1 MWCGEGGGVGEGGG
15 GVKIAIHDADKTG
28 FPNLALMKLSAWHKA
43 QGHHVEMFQ
52 SLFKSQ
58 YDHIYSSK
66 VFTFTP
72 EDAYLPATAERR
84 GIGRGDIGALPEE
97 VEHTCPDYTLYGSTH
112 AQGFVTR
119 GCPNKCP
126 WCIVPNKEGALRDHA
141 DVEEFLGGMKEIV
154 LMDNNVLASEH
165 GIRQLEKISRLGVK
179 LDCNQGLDARL
190 VDPAIA
196 AVLGSIRWKRMRF
209 ACDRA
214 AQMPAVERA
223 VNLVRAAGGKKTFGD
238 RIFVYVLV
246 QDIADAMERVEF
258 LRRLD
263 VDAFAQPYRDFVNK
277 TEPSDELRR
286 FARWVN
292 HKAIFKSVPWAKYK
306 GAA

>member
-1 MWCGEGGGVGEGGG
+1 MMSSA
-15 GVKIAIHDADKTG
+15 VKSIALHDADGMG

-43 QGHHVEMFQ
+43 QGHTVEMFKP
-52 SLFKSQ
+52 LFKAQ
-58 YDHIYSSK
+58 YDIVYSSK

-72 EDAYLPATAERR
+72 EDPYLPASADKH
-84 GIGRGDIGALPEE
+84 GIGRGDMGSLPDV
-97 VEHTCPDYTLYGSTH
+97 VEHICPDYALYGSNH

-126 WCIVPNKEGALRDHA
+126 WCVVPRKEGAISNHA
-141 DVEEFLGGMKEIV
+141 EVEEFLGGMKEVV
-154 LMDNNVLASEH
+154 LMDNNILASEH
-165 GIRQLEKISRLGVK
+165 GVRQLEKISSLGVK

-196 AVLGSIRWKRMRF
+196 SVLGSIRWKKMRF
-209 ACDRA
+209 ACDRV
-214 AQMPAVERA
+214 AQMPAVEKA
-223 VNLVRAAGGKKTFGD
+223 VRLVRAAGGKKTFGD

-246 QDIADAMERVEF
+246 QDIADALERVEF

-263 VDAFAQPYRDFVNK
+263 VDAFAQPYRDFVNNI
-277 TEPSDELRR
+277 EPTAEQRAFS
-286 FARWVN
+286 RWVN
-292 HKAIFKSVPWAKYK
+292 HKAIFKSVPWAKYR

>member
-1 MWCGEGGGVGEGGG
+1 MAN
-15 GVKIAIHDADKTG
+15 IALHDADKG
-28 FPNLALMKLSAWHKA
+28 HFPNLALMKLSAWHKA
-43 QGHHVEMFQ
+43 QGHHVEMFRP
-52 SLFKSQ
+52 LFKAQ

-72 EDAYLPATAERR
+72 EDAYLPVTAERR
-84 GIGRGDIGALPEE
+84 GIGRGDMGSLPES
-97 VEHTCPDYTLYGSTH
+97 VEHMCPDYSLYGSTH

-141 DVEEFLGGMKEIV
+141 DVEEFLGGMKEVV
-154 LMDNNVLASEH
+154 LMDNNILASEH
-165 GIRQLEKISRLGVK
+165 GIRQLEKISRMGVR

-196 AVLGSIRWKRMRF
+196 EVLGSIRWKRMRF

-223 VNLVRAAGGKKTFGD
+223 VNLVRTAGGKKTFGD

-263 VDAFAQPYRDFVNK
+263 VDAFAQPYRDFVNN
-277 TEPSDELRR
+277 TEPTAEQRAFS
-286 FARWVN
+286 RWVN
-292 HKAIFKSVPWAKYK
+292 HKAIFKSVPWEKYCK
-306 GAA
+306 

>member
-1 MWCGEGGGVGEGGG
+1 MKV
-15 GVKIAIHDADKTG
+15 AIHDADKTG

-52 SLFKSQ
+52 PLFKAQ

-72 EDAYLPATAERR
+72 EDEYLPEIAERR
-84 GIGRGDIGALPEE
+84 GIGRGDMGSLPAN
-97 VEHTCPDYTLYGSTH
+97 VEHACPDYALYGSTH

-119 GCPNKCP
+119 GCPNKCA
-126 WCIVPNKEGALRDHA
+126 WCVVPKKEGAIRDHA
-141 DVEEFLGGMKEIV
+141 DVEEFLGGMSDVV
-154 LMDNNVLASEH
+154 LMDNNILASEH
-165 GIRQLEKISRLGVK
+165 GLRQLEKICRLGVK

-196 AVLGSIRWKRMRF
+196 AVLGSIRWKKMRF

-214 AQMPAVERA
+214 AQMPAVEKA
-223 VNLVRAAGGKKTFGD
+223 VRMVRAAGGKKTFGD

-246 QDIADAMERVEF
+246 QDITDALERVEF

-263 VDAFAQPYRDFVNK
+263 VDAFAQPYRDFGNNI
-277 TEPSDELRR
+277 EPTAEQRA

-292 HKAIFKSVPWAKYK
+292 HKAIFKSVPWAKYR